1 MKAVLA
7 LAAVVLL
14 ALPVGLAVAA
24 GGVDTTTTAAVARAT
39 LLADQTCPLS
49 GPVAGLDAAQAA
61 NADTVVAAAMS
72 AAGEDLRVARI
83 AVMVAVTESD
93 LRNLDHGDR
102 DSLGLFQQRP
112 SQGWGTPAQIMDPTY
127 AATAFV
133 TRLLAVSG
141 WQSMPPW
148 VAAQQVQRSAYANG
162 SNYRANWVA
171 ASRILTQVL
180 RNGDRP
186 GGCGQGTGPAAGG
199 PPGAHGLPAGYRIP
213 PGTPP
218 EHAAVVAFVLAQ
230 LGKPYVWGAAGPAAF
245 DCSGLTMA
253 AWAAVGVSLDH
264 YTGDQQREGAPVT
277 PTTLT
282 PGDLVLVPGTD
293 SPGPGIAGHVGIY
306 LGDGLVA
313 SAIDPAM
320 GVAVQ
325 TWSAFV
331 AGGLIALRD
340 PAPGQ

>member
-7 LAAVVLL
+7 LAAVVLVV
-14 ALPVGLAVAA
+14 LPVGLAVAA
-24 GGVDTTTTAAVARAT
+24 GGVDTTATAAVART
-39 LLADQTCPLS
+39 VLLADQTCPLS

-72 AAGEDLRVARI
+72 AAGEDLRVAHI

-133 TRLLAVSG
+133 THLLAVGG
-141 WQSMPPW
+141 WRSMPPW
-148 VAAQQVQRSAYANG
+148 LAAQQVQRSAYADG
-162 SNYRANWVA
+162 SNYRANWA
-171 ASRILTQVL
+171 
-180 RNGDRP
+180 
-186 GGCGQGTGPAAGG
+186 AAGSI
-199 PPGAHGLPAGYRIP
+199 LPAGYRIP

-245 DCSGLTMA
+245 DCSGLTMT
-253 AWAAVGVSLDH
+253 AWAGVGVSLDH
-264 YTGDQQREGAPVT
+264 YTGDQQREGVPVT
-277 PTTLT
+277 PTALT
-282 PGDLVLVPGTD
+282 PGDLVLVPGSD

-331 AGGLIALRD
+331 AGGLLALRD
-340 PAPGQ
+340 PAPGH